1 MELIYKTLCEIKLEH
16 EYFLTEEDGK
26 NLFSESDPLKRLAQ
40 LELAFEKNRE
50 SMDRDIDF
58 DFPDMLKESYKEY
71 GLKLLPSYSGCKV
84 LIRVNKKILPDNSL
98 VFEPYFSLPGAL
110 DIFILF
116 IKKSNLP
123 DLYSNERIARS
134 VPASYLFSSENIP
147 DARVFPFLVNSISSF
162 DSGLSYEHGEMAMD
176 SSNKLQEY
184 FYDNGGNLQPRE
196 ITTNVKNF
204 ANENDRLLVPGR
216 FSYTVTGNTPVTQLD
231 ISLKDKSG
239 NVVKDFS
246 FNQTEPIR
254 KVLLDFRD
262 KARELQLSG
271 TLTLPD
277 GIFSIE
283 AQGSNGYSDKK
294 NIVFGDLLYS
304 IFHWGAA
311 HIKPRVTNM
320 LYNLITNEGWIVQR
334 RDPLGIWTNAPVF
347 EIPVKSRFGNFRYIN
362 NNGKELTLNP
372 ALNNFLY
379 KENKVL
385 ISQLPVSICKYY
397 FLVSENGGT
406 VTKYLPNPKAYDIKK
421 DDFQRIYF
429 DIMVPESDLFPVLP

>member
-16 EYFLTEEDGK
+16 EYFLTKEDGS
-26 NLFSESDPLKRLAQ
+26 NLFSESDQLKRLAG
-40 LELAFEKNRE
+40 LELAYEMDRE
-50 SMDRDIDF
+50 SINRDIDF
-58 DFPDMLKESYKEY
+58 DFPDMLKEKYKEF

-84 LIRVNKKILPDNSL
+84 LIRVNKKTFPDNSL
-98 VFEPYFSLPGAL
+98 VFEPYFPLPEAL

-134 VPASYLFSSENIP
+134 VPANYLFSSENIP
-147 DARVFPFLVNSISSF
+147 DARVFPFLLNSISSF
-162 DSGLSYEHGEMAMD
+162 DSGLSYEQGELAID
-176 SSNKLQEY
+176 NNNKLQEY

-196 ITTNVKNF
+196 ITTNVKTF
-204 ANENDRLLVPGR
+204 ANENDRLLVPGS
-216 FSYTVTGNTPVTQLD
+216 FYYAVTGNNQVTQLD

-239 NVVKDFS
+239 NVVKNLS
-246 FNQTEPIR
+246 FNQAEPIS
-254 KVLLDFRD
+254 KVLLNFSD
-262 KARELQLSG
+262 KAQQLQLSG

-277 GIFSIE
+277 GIFSIQV
-283 AQGSNGYSDKK
+283 QGNNGYSDKK

-311 HIKPRVTNM
+311 HIKPRVTNS
-320 LYNLITNEGWIVQR
+320 LYSLIANDGWIIQR
-334 RDPLGIWTNAPVF
+334 RDPMGVWTDAPVF

-372 ALNNFLY
+372 VLNNFLY
-379 KENKVL
+379 KENKIL
-385 ISQLPVSICKYY
+385 ISQLPVSLCKYY
-397 FLVSENGGT
+397 FLVPESGGG
-406 VTKYLPNPKAYDIKK
+406 VYKYLPNPKNYDIKK
-421 DDFQRIYF
+421 DNVQRIYF